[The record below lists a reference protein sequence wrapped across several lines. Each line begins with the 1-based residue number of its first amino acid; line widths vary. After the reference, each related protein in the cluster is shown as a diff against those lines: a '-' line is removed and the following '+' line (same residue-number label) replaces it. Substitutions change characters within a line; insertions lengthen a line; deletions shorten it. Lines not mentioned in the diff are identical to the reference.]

1 MAGIHVPTTGSIE
14 ANDLAAIVLGAA
26 TYACGGG
33 GSPAEGHAFA
43 DELADRMADRTISL
57 VALDELPGEATVAV
71 PLAYPRTRRDTSVES
86 AVAAFRSLGQRG
98 GPPFHA
104 VLPNS
109 LGVVDLLTAFG
120 VALECGIPVVDASG
134 GARPSSRLSMT
145 AWAAAGVRPGLMVF
159 SDGGEPVIVDSESV
173 AGADRTVRSIVD
185 GDTFAGPIGGAGWAM
200 LGHTARRS
208 SIAAAVSSAWDLGT
222 ELLAARADDADPI
235 DRAVAVLDGAVVIGR
250 GPLDRVLVAL
260 DDRHD
265 HVEVRV
271 SSADGMLDVLALD
284 SYLEVRHGGRPIVG
298 APDLIMIVAADGTP
312 HGPHELAGEQLEGM
326 EMAVVAVPVPSVF
339 EAPIVLD
346 TVADLRRRAGGETER
361 VPFPEAS
368 A

>member
-1 MAGIHVPTTGSIE
+1 MVGIHVPTTGSIE
-14 ANDLAAIVLGAA
+14 ADDLAAIVLGAA

-33 GSPAEGHAFA
+33 GSLAEGHAFA
-43 DELADRMADRTISL
+43 DELAGRMADRTVSL
-57 VALDELPGEATVAV
+57 VAVDELPGEATVAV
-71 PLAYPRTRRDTSVES
+71 PMAFPRARRDTSVES
-86 AVAAFRSLGQRG
+86 AVASFRALGTRG

-120 VALECGIPVVDASG
+120 VALACGIPVVDAAG

-145 AWAAAGVRPGLMVF
+145 SWAAAGVRPGLMVV
-159 SDGGEPVIVDSESV
+159 SDGGESVIVDTESV
-173 AGADRTVRSIVD
+173 AGADRTLRSLVE
-185 GDTFAGPIGGAGWAM
+185 GETFAGPIGGAGWAM
-200 LGHTARRS
+200 LGHTARRT
-208 SIAAAVSSAWDLGT
+208 SISAAVSSAWDLGT
-222 ELLAARADDADPI
+222 ELLAARTDGVDPI
-235 DRAVAVLDGAVVIGR
+235 DRAVATFDGAVVIGR

-260 DDRHD
+260 EDHRD

-271 SSADGMLDVLALD
+271 ASADGMLDVLALD
-284 SYLEVRHGGRPIVG
+284 TYLEVRHGGRPIVG
-298 APDLIMIVAADGTP
+298 APDLIMVVGADGTP
-312 HGPHELAGEQLEGM
+312 HGPHDLAGDDLEGS
-326 EMAVVAVPVPSVF
+326 EMAVVAVPVPAVF